1 MADLTNTSERK
12 TNSPSE
18 VDYSSVDT
26 DGSLRIKIICLGDS
40 AVGKS
45 KLLER
50 FLLDG
55 YKPHSLSTYA
65 LTMFRHKTKVDD
77 EPVLVDIWDTAGQ
90 EKFNNLHPSYY
101 HDAHACIMVF
111 DSTRKPTYKSL
122 TRWYTELREYRPE
135 IPCLCAANKIDA
147 NPSVTKKS
155 FHIPQRLKM
164 PLYFVSASDGTNV
177 VKLFND
183 AIRNAVLYKKNPT
196 DFFDKVM
203 QELEAFDAGKDPFDA
218 SSNSFDIGSD
228 SVESSNTVS
237 ETSSTK

>member
-1 MADLTNTSERK
+1 MNWKLNIQENVCKS
-12 TNSPSE
+12 
-18 VDYSSVDT
+18 
-26 DGSLRIKIICLGDS
+26 I
-40 AVGKS
+40 S